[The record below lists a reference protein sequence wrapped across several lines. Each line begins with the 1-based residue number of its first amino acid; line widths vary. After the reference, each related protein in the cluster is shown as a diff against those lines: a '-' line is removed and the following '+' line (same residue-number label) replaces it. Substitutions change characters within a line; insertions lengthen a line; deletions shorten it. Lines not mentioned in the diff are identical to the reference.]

1 MSQNST
7 KKVVIVGTAFPL
19 RGGIANYNERIA
31 RAYQQAGYEVKI
43 FTFSL
48 QYPSFLFPGTS
59 QYSDEP
65 APKGLDI
72 EVALNSINPLS
83 WIKLGLKI
91 RKLKPDLLLMK
102 YWLPFMAPALGTVA
116 RLAKS
121 NGATKVVSI
130 IDNIIPHEKR
140 PGDHFLSQ
148 YFINSVHAFVCMSQ
162 SVVEDM
168 KMFKHQKP
176 VKFNPHPIY
185 DNFGSGYA
193 QTEARNQLHLPQEGK
208 YLLFFGFIR
217 DYKGLDLLLK
227 AMSDSRIKGLN
238 IKLLVAGEFY
248 TDAEYY
254 HKLIAELNLESSL
267 ILATDFIPD
276 SKVGLYFS
284 ACDMVVQPYKTATQS
299 GVTQIAYHF
308 EKPMLVTRVGGL
320 PEIVPHGQVGYVVDI
335 DPLKIADA
343 IVDFYQND
351 RKEAFIEN
359 CKIEKKKYSWE
370 QMLATIESLN
380 ANQ

>member
-1 MSQNST
+1 
-7 KKVVIVGTAFPL
+7 
-19 RGGIANYNERIA
+19 
-31 RAYQQAGYEVKI
+31 
-43 FTFSL
+43 
-48 QYPSFLFPGTS
+48 
-59 QYSDEP
+59 
-65 APKGLDI
+65 
-72 EVALNSINPLS
+72 
-83 WIKLGLKI
+83 
-91 RKLKPDLLLMK
+91 
-102 YWLPFMAPALGTVA
+102 
-116 RLAKS
+116 
-121 NGATKVVSI
+121 
-130 IDNIIPHEKR
+130 
-140 PGDHFLSQ
+140 
-148 YFINSVHAFVCMSQ
+148 
-162 SVVEDM
+162 
-168 KMFKHQKP
+168 
-176 VKFNPHPIY
+176 
-185 DNFGSGYA
+185 
-193 QTEARNQLHLPQEGK
+193 
-208 YLLFFGFIR
+208 LFFGFIR

-227 AMSDSRIKGLN
+227 AMSDSRIKVLN